1 MQGDALIEIQSLVA
15 SFEAA
20 HNDLD
25 ADQESLDAY
34 RAEAKEIEE
43 DIGALATDERILD
56 KEERVIALA
65 SRVSEFKALTDQRLA
80 ALKAEMEQQRAE
92 AAQAE
97 QEWMQ
102 RVAAI
107 RDAWSRV
114 QEDVHTRLRDFAEAY
129 SEEER
134 EGHSGEKW
142 LEQVAAAQ
150 EEVATLGQHSEEA
163 QAVLEQ
169 LEAGHIEVETS
180 FQQWMADTCAAVE
193 KSEHKR
199 RRSRTKLYRYGR
211 RFTRTLQSWL

>member
-1 MQGDALIEIQSLVA
+1 MIGDADGDDARKGVLESMSTAFEHCASTIQGLQEDVQQTCDALDSHVAAEAAAQLEQRRAHLEGLCKDALIEIQSLVA

-80 ALKAEMEQQRAE
+80 ALKAEMKQQRAE

-114 QEDVHTRLRDFAEAY
+114 QEDVHTRLR
-129 SEEER
+129 
-134 EGHSGEKW
+134 
-142 LEQVAAAQ
+142 
-150 EEVATLGQHSEEA
+150 
-163 QAVLEQ
+163 
-169 LEAGHIEVETS
+169 
-180 FQQWMADTCAAVE
+180 
-193 KSEHKR
+193 
-199 RRSRTKLYRYGR
+199 
-211 RFTRTLQSWL
+211 TLQRPTLKRSVRAILERNGWSKWPRPKKRLRR